1 MVMFGTRGKHGR
13 PILRTPQRRRAP
25 AARARRLPKPR
36 GRLLQLITTNMRAKT
51 TILPVTRDGEGL
63 LVGSKVGWPSVR
75 TRVGRQIEISQS
87 VYGDLKRVFRY
98 FDYYALHTPKRPLEP
113 CRRRLFVLPD
123 RIPTEYYL
131 TREWL
136 WSLGSASLPP
146 HARLRT

>member
-1 MVMFGTRGKHGR
+1 
-13 PILRTPQRRRAP
+13 
-25 AARARRLPKPR
+25 
-36 GRLLQLITTNMRAKT
+36 MRDVSQNPGVVNYNLT
-51 TILPVTRDGEGL
+51 TIIFYILDGLE
-63 LVGSKVGWPSVR
+63 VGWPSVR

-136 WSLGSASLPP
+136 
-146 HARLRT
+146 